1 MTVYALH
8 GFCSI
13 AIFFSLSVIIICY
26 LGENKIKLIY
36 KMLKKIDDGGC
47 DGIFAPIL
55 IGIFIIGFFLWS
67 TSAVGYLK
75 SDSFTNKDYP
85 AGYAI
90 EKYNDLVEK
99 YNEKYD
105 ANIKTHDDFTKF
117 AKSQWNFGNYVRNI
131 GYLIIIVFYLIM
143 VFIELN
149 TNKLERKLEKIRESI
164 YELSDIPNP
173 DDQTKQILDLLSKT
187 KKKLEKQIQL
197 KSVSK
202 SIKMLKQIQADESA
216 VDITREIDELT
227 ALYQL
232 NETDLLKEKYQ

>member
-1 MTVYALH
+1 MTIYALH

-13 AIFFSLSVIIICY
+13 AMFFSLSIIICI
-26 LGENKIKLIY
+26 LGKDKIKLID
-36 KMLKKIDDGGC
+36 KMFEKINDTANYV
-47 DGIFAPIL
+47 IIAIL
-55 IGIFIIGFFLWS
+55 ITIFLTNCLLWS
-67 TSAVGYLK
+67 ASAVGYLK

-117 AKSQWNFGNYVRNI
+117 VKSQWNFGNYVRNI

-149 TNKLERKLEKIRESI
+149 TNKLERKLEKIRKSI
-164 YELSDIPNP
+164 CELSNIPNP

-232 NETDLLKEKYQ
+232 NEIDLLKEKYQ

>member
-1 MTVYALH
+1 MSIFAWH
-8 GFCSI
+8 GIFSSIIFFISIFFILSLLYEDNKINSNILNKISQSPFFNFVMMPIAGIFVIIVLLWFSI
-13 AIFFSLSVIIICY
+13 ASSYISRNGTYAGYDSEEAL
-26 LGENKIKLIY
+26 N
-36 KMLKKIDDGGC
+36 KKIE
-47 DGIFAPIL
+47 
-55 IGIFIIGFFLWS
+55 
-67 TSAVGYLK
+67 YYNLK
-75 SDSFTNKDYP
+75 Y
-85 AGYAI
+85 G
-90 EKYNDLVEK
+90 
-99 YNEKYD
+99 
-105 ANIKTHDDFTKF
+105 ANINTEEDFVNF
-117 AKSQWNFGNYVRNI
+117 IESQWKIGNNIRNI
-131 GYLIIIVFYLIM
+131 VYPIIIVFYLIM

-149 TNKLERKLEKIRESI
+149 TNKLERKLKKIRESI
-164 YELSDIPNP
+164 CELSNIPNP

>member
-1 MTVYALH
+1 MTIYALH

-13 AIFFSLSVIIICY
+13 VMFFSLSIIIICF
-26 LGENKIKLIY
+26 LGKDKIKLID
-36 KMLKKIDDGGC
+36 KMFEKISDTANYV
-47 DGIFAPIL
+47 IIAIL
-55 IGIFIIGFFLWS
+55 ITIFFTNCLLWS
-67 TSAVGYLK
+67 ASAVVYLK
-75 SDSFTNKDYP
+75 SDSFTDKDYP

-164 YELSDIPNP
+164 CELSNIPNP

-216 VDITREIDELT
+216 IDITREIDELT

-232 NETDLLKEKYQ
+232 NETDLLKEKYK

>member
-1 MTVYALH
+1 MTIYALH

-13 AIFFSLSVIIICY
+13 AMFFSLSVIIICI
-26 LGENKIKLIY
+26 LGKNKIKLIN
-36 KMLKKIDDGGC
+36 KILKKIDDTANYV
-47 DGIFAPIL
+47 IIAIL
-55 IGIFIIGFFLWS
+55 ITIFLTNCLIWS
-67 TSAVGYLK
+67 ASAVVYLK
-75 SDSFTNKDYP
+75 SDSFTDKDYP

-117 AKSQWNFGNYVRNI
+117 AKSQWNFGNYIRNI
-131 GYLIIIVFYLIM
+131 IYPIIILFYLIM

-164 YELSDIPNP
+164 CELSNIPNP
-173 DDQTKQILDLLSKT
+173 DDQTKQLLDLLSKT

-202 SIKMLKQIQADESA
+202 SIKMLKQIQADESS

-232 NETDLLKEKYQ
+232 NEIDLLKEKYQ

>member
-26 LGENKIKLIY
+26 LGENKIKLID
-36 KMLKKIDDGGC
+36 KMLKKIDDRGC
-47 DGIFAPIL
+47 DILAPIL
-55 IGIFIIGFFLWS
+55 IGIFIIGFFIWS
-67 TSAVGYLK
+67 VSAVGYLK

-105 ANIKTHDDFTKF
+105 ANIETHDDFIKF
-117 AKSQWNFGNYVRNI
+117 AKSQWNFGNHVRNI
-131 GYLIIIVFYLIM
+131 GYLRISVFYLIM
-143 VFIELN
+143 VLIELN

>member
-1 MTVYALH
+1 MTMYALH

-13 AIFFSLSVIIICY
+13 AMFFSLSIIIICI
-26 LGENKIKLIY
+26 LGKDKIKLID
-36 KMLKKIDDGGC
+36 KMFEKIDDTVNYV
-47 DGIFAPIL
+47 IIAIL
-55 IGIFIIGFFLWS
+55 ITIFLTNCLLWS
-67 TSAVGYLK
+67 ASAVVYLK
-75 SDSFTNKDYP
+75 SDSFTDKDYP

-105 ANIKTHDDFTKF
+105 ANIETHDDFTKF
-117 AKSQWNFGNYVRNI
+117 VKSQWNFGNYVRNI

-164 YELSDIPNP
+164 CELSNIPNP

>member
-26 LGENKIKLIY
+26 LGENKIKLID
-36 KMLKKIDDGGC
+36 KILKKIDDTADDAIIG
-47 DGIFAPIL
+47 IL
-55 IGIFIIGFFLWS
+55 ITIFLTNCLLWS
-67 TSAVGYLK
+67 ASAAFYLK
-75 SDSFTNKDYP
+75 GDSFTDKDYP

-105 ANIKTHDDFTKF
+105 ANIKTHDDFIKF
-117 AKSQWNFGNYVRNI
+117 AKSLWKIGNHVRNI

-149 TNKLERKLEKIRESI
+149 TNKLERKLEKIRKSI
-164 YELSDIPNP
+164 CELSNIPNP
-173 DDQTKQILDLLSKT
+173 DDQTKQLLDLLSKT

-197 KSVSK
+197 
-202 SIKMLKQIQADESA
+202 
-216 VDITREIDELT
+216 
-227 ALYQL
+227 
-232 NETDLLKEKYQ
+232 N

>member
-13 AIFFSLSVIIICY
+13 AIFFSFSVIIICY
-26 LGENKIKLIY
+26 LGENKIKLID
-36 KMLKKIDDGGC
+36 KMLKKIDDRGC
-47 DGIFAPIL
+47 DMLAPIL
-55 IGIFIIGFFLWS
+55 IGIFIIGFFIWGI
-67 TSAVGYLK
+67 SAVAYLK

-105 ANIKTHDDFTKF
+105 ANIETHDDFIKF
-117 AKSQWNFGNYVRNI
+117 AKSQWKIGNHVRNI

-149 TNKLERKLEKIRESI
+149 TNKLEKKLEKIRESI
-164 YELSDIPNP
+164 CELSDIPNP
-173 DDQTKQILDLLSKT
+173 DDQTKQLLDLLSKT
-187 KKKLEKQIQL
+187 KNKLEKQIQL

-202 SIKMLKQIQADESA
+202 SIKILKQIQ
-216 VDITREIDELT
+216 
-227 ALYQL
+227 
-232 NETDLLKEKYQ
+232 EK

>member
-1 MTVYALH
+1 MTMYALH

-13 AIFFSLSVIIICY
+13 AMFFSLSIIIICI
-26 LGENKIKLIY
+26 LGEDKIKLID
-36 KMLKKIDDGGC
+36 KMFEKIDDTVNYV
-47 DGIFAPIL
+47 IIAIL
-55 IGIFIIGFFLWS
+55 ITIFLTNCLLWS
-67 TSAVGYLK
+67 ASAVVYLK
-75 SDSFTNKDYP
+75 SDSFTDKDYP

-105 ANIKTHDDFTKF
+105 ANIETHDDFTKF
-117 AKSQWNFGNYVRNI
+117 VKSQWNFGNHVRNI

-149 TNKLERKLEKIRESI
+149 TNKLERKLEKIRKSI
-164 YELSDIPNP
+164 CELSNIPNP

>member
-1 MTVYALH
+1 MTMYALH

-13 AIFFSLSVIIICY
+13 AMFFSLSIIIICI
-26 LGENKIKLIY
+26 LGKDKIKLID
-36 KMLKKIDDGGC
+36 KMFKKIDDTANYV
-47 DGIFAPIL
+47 IIAIL
-55 IGIFIIGFFLWS
+55 ITIFLTNCLLWS
-67 TSAVGYLK
+67 ASAVFYLK
-75 SDSFTNKDYP
+75 SDSFTDKDYP
-85 AGYAI
+85 AGYVI

-149 TNKLERKLEKIRESI
+149 TNKLERKLKKIRESI
-164 YELSDIPNP
+164 CELSNIPNP

-216 VDITREIDELT
+216 IDITREIDELT

>member
-1 MTVYALH
+1 MTIYALH

-13 AIFFSLSVIIICY
+13 AMFFSLSIIIICF
-26 LGENKIKLIY
+26 LGEGKIKLID
-36 KMLKKIDDGGC
+36 KIFEKIDDTANYV
-47 DGIFAPIL
+47 IIAIL
-55 IGIFIIGFFLWS
+55 ITIFLTNCLLWS
-67 TSAVGYLK
+67 ASAVVYLK
-75 SDSFTNKDYP
+75 SDIFTDKDYP

-164 YELSDIPNP
+164 CELSNIPNP
-173 DDQTKQILDLLSKT
+173 DDQTKQILNLLSKT

-202 SIKMLKQIQADESA
+202 SIKMLKQIQADESS

>member
-13 AIFFSLSVIIICY
+13 VMFFVSSFIIISC
-26 LGENKIKLIY
+26 LGENKINL
-36 KMLKKIDDGGC
+36 LKKIYKKDKSVD
-47 DGIFAPIL
+47 IIVSIL
-55 IGIFIIGFFLWS
+55 FIICIFTLFAWYFSVSLYMNRSDFSEESKYG
-67 TSAVGYLK
+67 GYSSK
-75 SDSFTNKDYP
+75 EIYEK
-85 AGYAI
+85 
-90 EKYNDLVEK
+90 EVKKYNK
-99 YNEKYD
+99 KYD

-117 AKSQWNFGNYVRNI
+117 AESQWKIGNHVRNI

-202 SIKMLKQIQADESA
+202 SIKMLKQIQEDESS

-232 NETDLLKEKYQ
+232 NETDLLKEKYK

>member
-1 MTVYALH
+1 MTIYALH

-13 AIFFSLSVIIICY
+13 AMFFSLSIIIICI
-26 LGENKIKLIY
+26 LGKDKIKLID
-36 KMLKKIDDGGC
+36 KIFEKINDTANYV
-47 DGIFAPIL
+47 IIAIL
-55 IGIFIIGFFLWS
+55 ITIFLTNCLLWS
-67 TSAVGYLK
+67 ASAVVYLK

-105 ANIKTHDDFTKF
+105 ANIETHDDFIKF
-117 AKSQWNFGNYVRNI
+117 AKSQWKIGNHVRNI

-143 VFIELN
+143 VLIELN

-173 DDQTKQILDLLSKT
+173 DDQTKQILVLLSKT

-232 NETDLLKEKYQ
+232 NEIDLLKEKYQ

>member
-1 MTVYALH
+1 MSIFAWH
-8 GFCSI
+8 GIFSSI
-13 AIFFSLSVIIICY
+13 IFFISIFFILSLLCENDIIDSNI
-26 LGENKIKLIY
+26 LNKISQSSFLMPIAVIFVIVFLLWGSTALSY
-36 KMLKKIDDGGC
+36 VSRNDTYCGHNSEEAFNKKIE
-47 DGIFAPIL
+47 
-55 IGIFIIGFFLWS
+55 
-67 TSAVGYLK
+67 Y
-75 SDSFTNKDYP
+75 
-85 AGYAI
+85 
-90 EKYNDLVEK
+90 YNS
-99 YNEKYD
+99 KYD
-105 ANIKTHDDFTKF
+105 ANIKTEEDFVDF
-117 AKSQWNFGNYVRNI
+117 IESQWKIGNNIRNI
-131 GYLIIIVFYLIM
+131 VYPIIIVFYLIM

-149 TNKLERKLEKIRESI
+149 MNKLERKLEKIRESI

-202 SIKMLKQIQADESA
+202 SIKILKQIQADEST

>member
-13 AIFFSLSVIIICY
+13 VIFFSLSVIIICG
-26 LGENKIKLIY
+26 LGKNKIKLIA

-47 DGIFAPIL
+47 DIFVSIL
-55 IGIFIIGFFLWS
+55 ITIFLTNCLIWS
-67 TSAVGYLK
+67 ASAVVYLK

-105 ANIKTHDDFTKF
+105 ANIKTYDDFTKF
-117 AKSQWNFGNYVRNI
+117 AKSQWKIGNHVRNI

-143 VFIELN
+143 VLIELN
-149 TNKLERKLEKIRESI
+149 TNKLERKLEKIRKSI
-164 YELSDIPNP
+164 CELSDIPNP
-173 DDQTKQILDLLSKT
+173 DDQTKQLLDLLSKN

-197 KSVSK
+197 KLVSK
-202 SIKMLKQIQADESA
+202 SIKILKQIQADESTI
-216 VDITREIDELT
+216 DITKEIDELT

-232 NETDLLKEKYQ
+232 NEIDLLKEKYK

>member
-1 MTVYALH
+1 MTIYALH

-13 AIFFSLSVIIICY
+13 AMFFSLSVIIICV
-26 LGENKIKLIY
+26 LGKNKIKLID
-36 KMLKKIDDGGC
+36 KMFEKIDDTANC
-47 DGIFAPIL
+47 VIIAIL
-55 IGIFIIGFFLWS
+55 ITIFLTNCLLWS
-67 TSAVGYLK
+67 ASAVFYLK
-75 SDSFTNKDYP
+75 SDSFTDKDYP

-117 AKSQWNFGNYVRNI
+117 VKSQWNFGNYVRNI

-143 VFIELN
+143 VFVELN

-173 DDQTKQILDLLSKT
+173 DDQTKQLLDLLSKT
-187 KKKLEKQIQL
+187 KNKLEKQIQL

>member
-1 MTVYALH
+1 MTIYALH

-13 AIFFSLSVIIICY
+13 AMFFSLSIIIICF
-26 LGENKIKLIY
+26 LGKDKIKLID
-36 KMLKKIDDGGC
+36 KIFEKINDTANYV
-47 DGIFAPIL
+47 IIAIL
-55 IGIFIIGFFLWS
+55 ITIFLTNCLLWS
-67 TSAVGYLK
+67 ASAVVYLK
-75 SDSFTNKDYP
+75 SDSFTDKDYP

-149 TNKLERKLEKIRESI
+149 TNKLERKLEKIRKSI
-164 YELSDIPNP
+164 CELSNIPNP
-173 DDQTKQILDLLSKT
+173 DNQTKQLLDLLSKT

-202 SIKMLKQIQADESA
+202 SIKILKQIQADESA

>member
-13 AIFFSLSVIIICY
+13 AMFFSLSVIIICC
-26 LGENKIKLIY
+26 LGENKIKFID
-36 KMLKKIDDGGC
+36 KMLKKTSDDGYR
-47 DGIFAPIL
+47 
-55 IGIFIIGFFLWS
+55 IGLIFITVFVVSCFLWAES
-67 TSAVGYLK
+67 TAIYLK
-75 SDSFTNKDYP
+75 SDNFTDKDYS
-85 AGYAI
+85 AGYTI

-117 AKSQWNFGNYVRNI
+117 AKSQWNFGNHVRNI
-131 GYLIIIVFYLIM
+131 GYLIIILFYLIM
-143 VFIELN
+143 VLIELN

-164 YELSDIPNP
+164 CELSNIPNP

-202 SIKMLKQIQADESA
+202 SIKILKQIQADESA

-232 NETDLLKEKYQ
+232 NETDLLKEKYK

>member
-1 MTVYALH
+1 MSIFAWH
-8 GFCSI
+8 GIFSSI
-13 AIFFSLSVIIICY
+13 IFFISIFFILSLLYEDNKINSNILNKISQSPFFNFVMMPIAGIFVIIVLLWASTALNYVSRNDTYCGNNSEEE
-26 LGENKIKLIY
+26 LNGKIEY
-36 KMLKKIDDGGC
+36 YNLKYG
-47 DGIFAPIL
+47 
-55 IGIFIIGFFLWS
+55 
-67 TSAVGYLK
+67 
-75 SDSFTNKDYP
+75 
-85 AGYAI
+85 
-90 EKYNDLVEK
+90 
-99 YNEKYD
+99 
-105 ANIKTHDDFTKF
+105 ANIKTEEDFVDF
-117 AKSQWNFGNYVRNI
+117 IESQWKIGNNIRNI
-131 GYLIIIVFYLIM
+131 VYPIIIVFYLIM

-164 YELSDIPNP
+164 CELSNIPNP

-232 NETDLLKEKYQ
+232 NETDLLKEKYK

>member
-1 MTVYALH
+1 MTIYALH

-13 AIFFSLSVIIICY
+13 AMFFSLSIIIICI
-26 LGENKIKLIY
+26 LGKDKIKLID
-36 KMLKKIDDGGC
+36 KMFEKIYDTANYV
-47 DGIFAPIL
+47 IIAIL
-55 IGIFIIGFFLWS
+55 ITIFLTNCLLWS
-67 TSAVGYLK
+67 ASAVVYLK
-75 SDSFTNKDYP
+75 SDSFTDKDYP

-105 ANIKTHDDFTKF
+105 ANIETHDDFTKF
-117 AKSQWNFGNYVRNI
+117 VKSQWNFGNYVRNI

-149 TNKLERKLEKIRESI
+149 TNKLERKLKKIRESI
-164 YELSDIPNP
+164 CELSNIPNP